1 MMAAV
6 DATNTTV
13 SAAPVDSPGHMLSVG
28 HTHVRKHDP
37 PHSFACPPLP
47 DPCLPGPL
55 LPGAIKLLVE
65 EALGVFKKEGKES
78 LNFGISP
85 FWNIQDDSKLPGAWW
100 THWGQRFLFHFGNN
114 LYAFKNLAFSKMR

>member
-1 MMAAV
+1 MTAAQ
-6 DATNTTV
+6 
-13 SAAPVDSPGHMLSVG
+13 GCH
-28 HTHVRKHDP
+28 KHDGFCCTGDALCNAFHWAHHTAP
-37 PHSFACPPLP
+37 RTPFPGQPRLIAVFLCPPAT
-47 DPCLPGPL
+47 
-55 LPGAIKLLVE
+55 GAIKLLVE